1 MAINILVNGY
11 RGKMGQEA
19 VRAIEAS
26 GDDLN
31 LVGTADTGEDIVA
44 LIHKSKA
51 QVVLDFTRA
60 DTVYTNTKLI
70 ISAGANPVIGTTGLT
85 REQIQELKILCE
97 TKKLGA
103 LIIPNFSIG
112 AVLMMKYAR
121 DAARYFP
128 DVEIIELHHNQKQ
141 DSPSG
146 TAIKTA
152 EMIAQNR
159 SSKNKSFEINTKE
172 TIPGA
177 RGALGYDIPIH
188 SLRLSGLVAHQEV
201 IFGGEGETLT
211 LRHDSL
217 HRQSFMPGVCLAC
230 KKVVELDGLVEGLE
244 FILT

>member
-19 VRAIEAS
+19 VQAIEAS
-26 GDDLN
+26 PDLN
-31 LVGTADTGEDIVA
+31 LVGTADTGDDIVE
-44 LIHKSKA
+44 LIHIHKA

-70 ISAGANPVIGTTGLT
+70 ISAGAHPVIGTTGLT
-85 REQIQELKILCE
+85 REQIQELKNLCE
-97 TKKLGA
+97 AKKLGA

-159 SSKNKSFEINTKE
+159 SSKNKAFEINIKE
-172 TIPGA
+172 TLPGA

-188 SLRLSGLVAHQEV
+188 SVRLSGLVAHQEV

-230 KKVVELDGLVEGLE
+230 KKVVELDGLIEGLE
-244 FILT
+244 FILA